1 MSNKLFLTD
10 IDGCL
15 LRIPFEEYFALKFGR
30 SNLGASFHWDFHD
43 GFGLNKADADS
54 VWKHIWDEPFFA
66 HPFPGAIAF
75 IQKLQEAGITVYG
88 WSARPLGKGQAASVR
103 DCKVL
108 PLDGL
113 YFAEKKE
120 QKASL
125 AAQLV
130 KDFEIVGILEDNIAN
145 AIEVTETLKTDKTF
159 LISRSYNKSHDLS
172 GAYKRV
178 DSYRQILVALGI
190 EIERHEDVVAD
201 QYVPVRGLRF
211 DPEAFNNKFGK
222 GVK

>member
-1 MSNKLFLTD
+1 MSNKKLFLTD

-30 SNLGASFHWDFHD
+30 TNLASSFHWDFHD

-66 HPFPGAIAF
+66 HPFPGATAF
-75 IQKLQEAGITVYG
+75 VEKLRANDITVYG
-88 WSARPLGKGQAASVR
+88 WSARSLGKGQAASVR

-113 YFAEKKE
+113 YFSEKKE
-120 QKASL
+120 HKAAL
-125 AAQLV
+125 ASQLV
-130 KDFEIVGILEDNIAN
+130 KDFELIGILEDNIAN
-145 AIEVTETLKTDKTF
+145 AIDVAEALKTDKTF

-178 DSYRQILVALGI
+178 DSYHEILVALGI
-190 EIERHEDVVAD
+190 EKAHSWELVAD
-201 QYVPVRGLRF
+201 QYAPFNKLRF
-211 DPEAFNNKFGK
+211 NETFAK
-222 GVK
+222 GAK